1 MFGSLN
7 LIFVLHLCQSF
18 YLCSILFVWFGHYSV
33 ASSIF
38 KKKNAAAHT
47 DCIVVAHFLW
57 NVCQMFLLV
66 HSFAH
71 NQPDLFALELEI
83 VHRNTH
89 ARQLQCRQS
98 TVCKHNHFRIL
109 GEWSNN
115 QRSFV
120 YRCCYFSGA
129 LGCCCKCFCHAYIS
143 QAMVQCAWIVRP
155 YMNNNNAK

>member
-1 MFGSLN
+1 MDRWISFLFCISVSRF
-7 LIFVLHLCQSF
+7 IFVPY
-18 YLCSILFVWFGHYSV
+18 YLCDSVTIPLRLLFL
-33 ASSIF
+33 
-38 KKKNAAAHT
+38 KKNAAAHT
-47 DCIVVAHFLW
+47 NCIVVAHFLW